1 MNEKDNIVYDIVDA
15 VLDRPKG
22 FTAGHRHFY
31 LWPVTLGK
39 MFLTQRIV
47 EQLEIN
53 ARNLQINPFA
63 EALRLVETHK
73 DDCLLLLTYH
83 TLKTKKEVN
92 DSRVVTTRK
101 NILEKELGKEDV
113 ATLLILCLTWEKL
126 ADFMKHTKIDK
137 ELERMKEVNRCK
149 KNKNTYQFGGVS
161 VYGSIIDQACER
173 YGWTFD
179 YVVWEISYTN
189 LQMMLRDSVKSI
201 YLTDEEAKRCHVP
214 IDGKSIDGNDAQQMD
229 DIIREGNWT

>member
-1 MNEKDNIVYDIVDA
+1 M
-15 VLDRPKG
+15 
-22 FTAGHRHFY
+22 
-31 LWPVTLGK
+31 
-39 MFLTQRIV
+39 
-47 EQLEIN
+47 
-53 ARNLQINPFA
+53 
-63 EALRLVETHK
+63 
-73 DDCLLLLTYH
+73 
-83 TLKTKKEVN
+83 
-92 DSRVVTTRK
+92 
-101 NILEKELGKEDV
+101 
-113 ATLLILCLTWEKL
+113 
-126 ADFMKHTKIDK
+126 
-137 ELERMKEVNRCK
+137 
-149 KNKNTYQFGGVS
+149 S